1 MRTLSLIALALLA
14 GCSQPRLDA
23 QYSVSDNR
31 VYPTLSTDIGG
42 FGLKVTP

>member
-1 MRTLSLIALALLA
+1 MRMLSLFALALLA
-14 GCSQPRLDA
+14 GCSAPRVDA
-23 QYSVSDNR
+23 QYSVSENR